1 MNGYDFPAHI
11 QKQAEENKADI
22 KDLKERVNSLEKD
35 GAVQAER
42 MVTVQTSLTKIDSN
56 TTWIVRLILGAIAAG
71 VLTFIVKGGLNV

>member
-56 TTWIVRLILGAIAAG
+56 TTWIVRLILGAIAAYI
-71 VLTFIVKGGLNV
+71 LTFIVKGGLNV

>member
-56 TTWIVRLILGAIAAG
+56 TTWIVRLILGAIAAAI
-71 VLTFIVKGGLNV
+71 LTFIVKGGLNV

>member
-1 MNGYDFPAHI
+1 LNGYDFPAHI